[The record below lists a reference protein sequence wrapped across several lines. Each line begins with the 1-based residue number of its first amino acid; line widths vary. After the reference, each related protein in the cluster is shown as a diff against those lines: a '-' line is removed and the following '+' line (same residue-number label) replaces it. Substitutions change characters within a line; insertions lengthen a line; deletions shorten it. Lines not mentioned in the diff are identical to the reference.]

1 MRNLMTHGFLMLST
15 DKKGNHKFDMKLYQ
29 RAGEGKFNL
38 LEIETNI
45 VRLRAAAD
53 NIAEYVSSA
62 VALFGR
68 IYIEQR
74 LEQ

>member
-1 MRNLMTHGFLMLST
+1 MR
-15 DKKGNHKFDMKLYQ
+15 LYQ

-38 LEIETNI
+38 IEIETNI
-45 VRLRAAAD
+45 VRLRSAAEH
-53 NIAEYVSSA
+53 ISQYVSRA